1 MLNQNLIILLIVLG
15 LLVFYGVTYK
25 KNSEKEAALDK
36 LSAEIKAN
44 LKGKSAFLCSGI
56 NLLGTNKEKTNVY
69 LLGGDFV
76 NIEAKAGMTIS
87 IDGQDYVITDVSD
100 ENGEPHEVIDAKS
113 ASRIGFVGINTNTL
127 NLDTLNE
134 KIKREKML
142 TFLIK

>member
-15 LLVFYGVTYK
+15 LLVFYGFTYK
-25 KNSEKEAALDK
+25 KNSEKEAELDK
-36 LSAEIKAN
+36 LSTEIKAN
-44 LKGKSAFLCSGI
+44 LKGTSAFLCSGI

-87 IDGQDYVITDVSD
+87 IDGQDYKITDISD
-100 ENGEPHEVIDAKS
+100 ENGEPQEVIDAKTE
-113 ASRIGFVGINTNTL
+113 SRIGFVGITTNTL
-127 NLDTLNE
+127 NVNTLNE

-142 TFLIK
+142 TFFVK